1 MKPKNGVKYL
11 VQNKLIADP
20 EQNYEQHVKD
30 IVNFLKTT
38 VDLSKTIIGEFLG
51 VNSKLNKDCLTEF
64 IDQYDL
70 REKEFVYSLRCVLLG
85 FRIPGEGQIVDRI
98 METFGNKFIKD
109 NPQCNMSSECVFLLS
124 YATMMM

>member
-1 MKPKNGVKYL
+1 
-11 VQNKLIADP
+11 
-20 EQNYEQHVKD
+20 
-30 IVNFLKTT
+30 
-38 VDLSKTIIGEFLG
+38 
-51 VNSKLNKDCLTEF
+51 
-64 IDQYDL
+64 
-70 REKEFVYSLRCVLLG
+70 LLG